1 MICFLP
7 FKESHLHLMVKWLN
21 QGESM
26 RWYGRHRQNDAEII
40 EKYRLRSNQEGVFCY
55 IIAIDGLEAGYIQV
69 YFLDRFP
76 DYFNL
81 LNGKPGDF
89 GLDLFIGEDSLLGK
103 GLGTEIVSKALNDLV
118 FSRSNVF
125 RCLLGPDPEN
135 KRAIRVYEKCG
146 FVFQQIVRT
155 PEGNDE
161 YVMAVV
167 KPGACADKRE

>member
-1 MICFLP
+1 MISFIP
-7 FKESHLHLMVKWLN
+7 FKELHLPLMVKWLK

-26 RWYGRHRQNDAEII
+26 RWYARHLQTDAEII
-40 EKYRLRSNQEGVFCY
+40 EKYRFRSNQEGVFCY
-55 IIAIDGLEAGYIQV
+55 IITIDGQAAGYIQV
-69 YFLDRFP
+69 YFLDRFS

-103 GLGTEIVSKALNDLV
+103 GLGTEIVAKALNDLV

-146 FVFQQIVRT
+146 FVFQQVVRT

-161 YVMAVV
+161 YVMVV
-167 KPGACADKRE
+167 ANPKADAGK